1 MPEDIALENAILAV
15 LGAAILVW
23 LITASRERGAGG
35 INFVQA
41 MKFSLLRF
49 VFGIRHTGFPTT
61 SDWKGPIVFTV
72 LAQSSLDGRILR
84 PFLPAQTFHVD
95 AREQGDT
102 HAMTLFKSVMAGHGI
117 ACLYLPPEVEASPET
132 MNILATAGAI
142 ARDAGARIVPV
153 FVRGTRFSIFSYW
166 KQEQAPRSLLPQVFI
181 AAAPEFHLAGTD
193 GQLLA
198 DQLLDGMANAKFRT
212 VNSRQSLF
220 EALVASARLHG
231 ASRQV
236 VEDALGSRLTYRAL
250 LVGVRAL
257 AKRIAGMSRSGEAI
271 GILLPNTSG
280 VVVSLFAVASA
291 GRVAAMLNYTAGAA
305 NISSALTTGNISTV
319 LTSRSFIEKADLG
332 SLVDAMTAGG
342 ARIVYVEEIRE
353 NIGLAEK
360 LRAFL
365 LWRRPVEK
373 RSADDPAV
381 VLFTSGSEG
390 TPKGV
395 VLSAHNLIAN
405 AAQADCRIDFS
416 CEDTLFNVLPLFHS
430 FGLLGGAFLPLFYG
444 VRLFLYPSPLHYKLI
459 PTVARRARPTVM
471 FGTDTFLNGYA
482 RAAKDGDF
490 DSLRM
495 IVAGAEAVKPE
506 TRRMYRERFGASI
519 VEGYGM
525 TEASPVV
532 AVNSATFS
540 KDGSVGRLLP
550 GMEMRLEPEEGIAEG
565 GRLFISGPN
574 LMLGYLLPDK
584 PGTVQ
589 PLAGKW
595 HDTGDIV
602 SVDERGF
609 ISIKGRARRFAKIAG
624 EMISLGAVETMVKRL
639 WPEGEHAAVAVPDK
653 RRGERIVL
661 VTTQSPAPKDEL
673 IAYAKDHGAAEMMI
687 PDDIVRV
694 DSIPVLGSG
703 KVDYAAATQLVAGR
717 VPV

>member
-1 MPEDIALENAILAV
+1 MPEDIALDNAILAV

-23 LITASRERGAGG
+23 LITAYRERGAGG

-41 MKFSLLRF
+41 MKFSLLKF
-49 VFGIRHTGFPTT
+49 VFGIRHTGFMPDA
-61 SDWKGPIVFTV
+61 DWKGPVVFTV
-72 LAQSSLDGRILR
+72 LAQSSLDQRILR

-95 AREQGDT
+95 AREHDDT
-102 HAMTLFKSVMAGHGI
+102 HAMTLFKSVISGHGI
-117 ACLYLPPEVEASPET
+117 ACLYLPPQIEASPET
-132 MNILATAGAI
+132 MELLAEAGTI
-142 ARDAGARIVPV
+142 AREAGARIVPL
-153 FVRGTRFSIFSYW
+153 FLRGTRFSALSYW
-166 KQEQAPRSLLPQVFI
+166 KQQQAPRSLLPQVMI
-181 AAAPEFHLAGTD
+181 AAAPEFHLAGTE
-193 GQLLA
+193 GQALA
-198 DQLLDGMANAKFRT
+198 DQLLDGMALAKFRS
-212 VNSRQSLF
+212 VNLRQSLF
-220 EALVASARLHG
+220 DALVSAARLYG
-231 ASRQV
+231 PAREI
-236 VEDALGSRLTYRAL
+236 VEDALGSKLTYRTL
-250 LVGVRAL
+250 LVGVRVL
-257 AKRIAGMSRSGEAI
+257 ARRIAGLSRPGEAV
-271 GILLPNTSG
+271 GILLPNSSG
-280 VVVSLFAVASA
+280 LVISVFAVASA
-291 GRVAAMLNYTAGAA
+291 GRVSAMLNYSAGPAA
-305 NISSALTTGNISTV
+305 ITSALATGNVSTV
-319 LTSRSFIEKADLG
+319 LTSRAFIEKADLG
-332 SLVDAMTAGG
+332 ALIEAMKASG
-342 ARIVYVEEIRE
+342 AKIVHVEELRESIRF
-353 NIGLAEK
+353 AEK
-360 LRAFL
+360 LQALL

-373 RSADDPAV
+373 RKPDDPAV

-390 TPKGV
+390 VPKGV
-395 VLSAHNLIAN
+395 VLSAQNLIAN

-459 PTVARRARPTVM
+459 PTVARKARPTVM

-506 TRRMYRERFGASI
+506 TRKMYRERFGASI

-540 KDGSVGRLLP
+540 KDGSVGRLLT
-550 GMEMRLEPEEGIAEG
+550 GMEMRIEPVEGIAEG

-574 LMLGYLLPDK
+574 LMLGYLLADK
-584 PGTVQ
+584 PGVVQ

-609 ISIKGRARRFAKIAG
+609 LSIKGRAKRFAKIAG
-624 EMISLGAVETMVKRL
+624 EMISLGAVEMMVKQL
-639 WPEGEHAAVAVPDK
+639 WPEADHAAIAVADT

-661 VTTQSPAPKDEL
+661 VTTQSPALKNEL
-673 IAYAKDHGAAEMMI
+673 IAYSKRYGATEMMI
-687 PDDIVRV
+687 PDDIVNV
-694 DSIPVLGSG
+694 ESLPVLGSG
-703 KVDYAAATQLVAGR
+703 KVDYAATAKLVAGAAT
-717 VPV
+717 V